1 MRAFFM
7 PVDETGNQWYLEGHF
22 KYSGATMSRL
32 LLVLIMIIPMT
43 VAAQI
48 YKSVD
53 ENGNTVFSDTPP
65 KDGSSSETVR
75 AGTTNT
81 LAPPPQVHRPAPVV
95 EEKVVKLSVEIIS
108 PAPDTTIAIGYV
120 GNFSVTAEIK
130 PSLPGGASTQLLMDG
145 VPVGEPLSAVSWA
158 LTNTFRGTHML
169 TVTITDAQGNL
180 LAESPPVTVHVMR
193 ASIGR

>member
-1 MRAFFM
+1 M
-7 PVDETGNQWYLEGHF
+7 PVDGTGYQWYLEGHF
-22 KYSGATMSRL
+22 KFPGAAMSRL
-32 LLVLIMIIPMT
+32 LLVLIMVIPMT

-75 AGTTNT
+75 PGTTNT
-81 LAPPPQVHRPAPVV
+81 LAPPPQVQRPQPVV
-95 EEKVVKLSVEIIS
+95 EEKVVELSVEIVS
-108 PAPDTTIAIGYV
+108 PVPDTTIAIGYV
-120 GNFSVTAEIK
+120 GNFSVTAEIQ
-130 PSLPGGASTQLLMDG
+130 PSLPGGASAQLLMDG
-145 VPVGEPLSAVSWA
+145 VAVGEPLSAVSWA

-169 TVTITDAQGNL
+169 TVTISDAQGNQ

-193 ASIGR
+193 ASIAR